1 MSDLI
6 TRLILNTQQF
16 DQNIGK
22 SSKQIQGF
30 QQKIQGFSSSA
41 ISAFT
46 KFAGGIGIAYGA
58 TELLQKGLN
67 SNATLQDKYNSL
79 MQAGS
84 TVTDQ
89 FFTAIYSGD
98 WTVFNDGIEKAI
110 KNAKE
115 YADTYR
121 NVQRM
126 LETTGIKYEQT
137 DARKTQLEAIIED
150 DTKPLV
156 ERKKAQQEL
165 DRILLMGVADIREA
179 SQITEKEL
187 NKMFADLIGEAKY
200 ITTEN
205 AQKLILDIRNKY
217 SGLSKELEAYR
228 EIKDTKNQVM
238 NPNVFKYTGEEW
250 YKKNQEA
257 TNKYYKEYTTEERAY
272 YDELL
277 RLTDAM
283 NDETFKSFQDLFDRM
298 NDLND
303 KAGTWE
309 KDRAGARD
317 EIAGI
322 KTTASKKEII
332 PEGSLAE
339 LDKKLA
345 EWRKKFNE
353 ATTLEARLAA
363 DKMVK
368 EISQQKAHLNVEVK
382 YGEASDLK
390 ELVNKQKIPVLS
402 VKGKNVK
409 EDIKSGALD
418 IKPIDNSIIESNY
431 SYADS
436 LNAIGSIMGSVT
448 NLTNEGAAAWISWGA
463 NILTAIAAAI
473 PAIATLTVTKKAEAT
488 ANSEAAVTGAM
499 SSVASIP
506 FVGWIMALA
515 AGASVIAAMASI
527 PKFAGGGIFS
537 GNSFI
542 GDNMIARV
550 NSGEMILNNRQ
561 QKNLFNLLDGKGGAS
576 SLNGGTVEFKLK
588 GKELVGVLNAQASK
602 TNKYK

>member
-1 MSDLI
+1 MADLI
-6 TRLILNTQQF
+6 TRLLLNTQQF
-16 DQNIGK
+16 DNNLGK
-22 SSKQIQGF
+22 STKQIQGF
-30 QQKIQGFSSSA
+30 QQKIQGFSSGA
-41 ISAFT
+41 VSAFT
-46 KFAGGIGIAYGA
+46 KFAGVLGVAYGA

-126 LETTGIKYEQT
+126 LETTSIKFEQT

-150 DTKPLV
+150 DTKPLE

-179 SQITEKEL
+179 SQITEREL
-187 NKMFADLIGEAKY
+187 NNMLADLIGEAQY

-217 SGLSKELEAYR
+217 SGLRKELDAYR
-228 EIKDTKNQVM
+228 EVRDTKNQVM
-238 NPNVFKYTGEEW
+238 NPNAFKYSGDEW
-250 YKKNQEA
+250 YKINQDA
-257 TNKYYKEYTTEERAY
+257 TKKYYQEYTKDQRAY

-277 RLTDAM
+277 RLADRM
-283 NDETFKSFQDLFDRM
+283 NDETFSSFQGLFDKL

-332 PEGSLAE
+332 PAGSIME
-339 LDKKLA
+339 MQKKIADL
-345 EWRKKFNE
+345 RKKYEN
-353 ATTLEARLAA
+353 AA
-363 DKMVK
+363 DEGTRVGFMKAIKEAETELKMMQLRAAGTSLLPTG
-368 EISQQKAHLNVEVK
+368 EI
-382 YGEASDLK
+382 
-390 ELVNKQKIPVLS
+390 NKPVGRNIADD
-402 VKGKNVK
+402 V
-409 EDIKSGALD
+409 KSGYIN
-418 IKPIDNSIIESNY
+418 IKPISTDSIQANY
-431 SYADS
+431 DYADS
-436 LNAIGSIMGSVT
+436 LGAIASIMGSVT
-448 NLTNEGAAAWISWGA
+448 NMTNEGAAGWLAYGA
-463 NILTAIAAAI
+463 NILSSISAAI
-473 PAIATLTVTKKAEAT
+473 PMITSLTTALTAKA
-488 ANSEAAVTGAM
+488 AAVP
-499 SSVASIP
+499 V
-506 FVGWIMALA
+506 VGWINAVA
-515 AGASVIAAMASI
+515 AITAIMSAMAAV
-527 PKFAGGGIFS
+527 PKFADGGIIG

-561 QKNLFNLLDGKGGAS
+561 QRNLFNLLDGKGGTSVNA
-576 SLNGGTVEFKLK
+576 GGEVKLRIE
-588 GKELVGVLNAQASK
+588 GRDLVGVINSQTSK
-602 TNKYK
+602 TSKYK

>member
-1 MSDLI
+1 MADLI
-6 TRLILNTQQF
+6 TRLLLNTQQF
-16 DQNIGK
+16 DNNLGK
-22 SSKQIQGF
+22 STKQIQGF
-30 QQKIQGFSSSA
+30 QQKIQGFSSGA
-41 ISAFT
+41 VSAFT
-46 KFAGGIGIAYGA
+46 KFAGVLGVAYGA

-89 FFTAIYSGD
+89 VFTAIYSGD

-126 LETTGIKYEQT
+126 LETTSIKFEQT

-150 DTKPLV
+150 DTKPLE

-179 SQITEKEL
+179 SQITEREL
-187 NKMFADLIGEAKY
+187 NNMLADLIGEAQY

-217 SGLSKELEAYR
+217 SELRKELDAYR
-228 EIKDTKNQVM
+228 EIRDTKNQVL
-238 NPNVFKYTGEEW
+238 NPNAFKYSGDEW
-250 YKKNQEA
+250 YKINQDA
-257 TNKYYKEYTTEERAY
+257 TKKYYQEYTKDQRAY

-277 RLTDAM
+277 RLADRM
-283 NDETFKSFQDLFDRM
+283 NDETFSSFQGLFDKL

-332 PEGSLAE
+332 PAGSIME
-339 LDKKLA
+339 MQKKIADL
-345 EWRKKFNE
+345 RKKYEN
-353 ATTLEARLAA
+353 AA
-363 DKMVK
+363 DEGTRVGFMKAIKEAETELKMMQLRAAGTSLLPTG
-368 EISQQKAHLNVEVK
+368 EI
-382 YGEASDLK
+382 
-390 ELVNKQKIPVLS
+390 NKPVGRNIADD
-402 VKGKNVK
+402 V
-409 EDIKSGALD
+409 KSGYIN
-418 IKPIDNSIIESNY
+418 IKPISTDSIQANY
-431 SYADS
+431 DYADS
-436 LNAIGSIMGSVT
+436 LGAIASIMGSVT
-448 NLTNEGAAAWISWGA
+448 NMTNEGAAGWLAYGA
-463 NILTAIAAAI
+463 NILSSISAAI
-473 PAIATLTVTKKAEAT
+473 PMITSLTTALTAKAAAEA
-488 ANSEAAVTGAM
+488 AGSAAAVP
-499 SSVASIP
+499 V
-506 FVGWIMALA
+506 VGWINAVA
-515 AGASVIAAMASI
+515 AITAIMSAMAAV
-527 PKFAGGGIFS
+527 PKFADGGIIG

-561 QKNLFNLLDGKGGAS
+561 QRNLFNLLDGKGGTSVNA
-576 SLNGGTVEFKLK
+576 GGEVKLRIE
-588 GKELVGVLNAQASK
+588 GRDLVGVINSQTSK
-602 TNKYK
+602 TSKYK

>member
-1 MSDLI
+1 MADLI
-6 TRLILNTQQF
+6 TRLLLNTQQF
-16 DQNIGK
+16 DNNLGK
-22 SSKQIQGF
+22 STKQIQGF
-30 QQKIQGFSSSA
+30 QQKIQGFSSGA
-41 ISAFT
+41 VSAFT
-46 KFAGGIGIAYGA
+46 KFAGVLGVAYGA

-126 LETTGIKYEQT
+126 LETTSIKFEQT

-150 DTKPLV
+150 DTKPLE

-179 SQITEKEL
+179 SQITEREL
-187 NKMFADLIGEAKY
+187 NNMLADLIGEAQY

-217 SGLSKELEAYR
+217 SGLRKELDAYR
-228 EIKDTKNQVM
+228 EVRDTKNQVM
-238 NPNVFKYTGEEW
+238 NPNAFKYSGDEW
-250 YKKNQEA
+250 YKINQDA
-257 TNKYYKEYTTEERAY
+257 TKKYYQEYTKDQRAY

-277 RLTDAM
+277 RLADRM
-283 NDETFKSFQDLFDRM
+283 NDETFSSFQGLFDKL

-332 PEGSLAE
+332 PAGSIME
-339 LDKKLA
+339 MQKKIADL
-345 EWRKKFNE
+345 RKKYEN
-353 ATTLEARLAA
+353 AA
-363 DKMVK
+363 DEGTRVGFMKAIKEAETELKMMQLRAAGTSLLPTG
-368 EISQQKAHLNVEVK
+368 EI
-382 YGEASDLK
+382 
-390 ELVNKQKIPVLS
+390 NKPVGRNIADD
-402 VKGKNVK
+402 V
-409 EDIKSGALD
+409 KSGYIN
-418 IKPIDNSIIESNY
+418 IKPISTDSIQANY
-431 SYADS
+431 DYADS
-436 LNAIGSIMGSVT
+436 LGAIASIMGSVT
-448 NLTNEGAAAWISWGA
+448 NMTNEGAAGWLAYGA
-463 NILTAIAAAI
+463 NILSSISAAI
-473 PAIATLTVTKKAEAT
+473 PMITSLTTALTAKAAAEA
-488 ANSEAAVTGAM
+488 AGSAAAVP
-499 SSVASIP
+499 V
-506 FVGWIMALA
+506 VGWINAVA
-515 AGASVIAAMASI
+515 AITAIMSAMAAV
-527 PKFAGGGIFS
+527 PKFADGGIIG

-561 QKNLFNLLDGKGGAS
+561 QRNLFNLLDGKGGTSVNA
-576 SLNGGTVEFKLK
+576 GGEVKLRIE
-588 GKELVGVLNAQASK
+588 GRDLVGVINSQTSK
-602 TNKYK
+602 TSKYK

>member
-1 MSDLI
+1 MADLI
-6 TRLILNTQQF
+6 TRLLLNTQQF
-16 DQNIGK
+16 DNNLGK
-22 SSKQIQGF
+22 STKQIQGF
-30 QQKIQGFSSSA
+30 QQKIQGFSSGA
-41 ISAFT
+41 VSAFT
-46 KFAGGIGIAYGA
+46 KFAGVLGVAYGA

-126 LETTGIKYEQT
+126 LETTSIKFEQT

-150 DTKPLV
+150 DTKPLE

-179 SQITEKEL
+179 SQITEREL
-187 NKMFADLIGEAKY
+187 NNMLADLIGEAQY

-217 SGLSKELEAYR
+217 SGLRKELDAYR
-228 EIKDTKNQVM
+228 EVRDTKNQVM
-238 NPNVFKYTGEEW
+238 NPNAFKYSGDEW
-250 YKKNQEA
+250 YKINQDA
-257 TNKYYKEYTTEERAY
+257 TKKYYQEYTKDQRAY

-277 RLTDAM
+277 RLADRM
-283 NDETFKSFQDLFDRM
+283 NDETFSSFQGLFDKL

-332 PEGSLAE
+332 PAGSIME
-339 LDKKLA
+339 MQKKIADL
-345 EWRKKFNE
+345 RKKYEN
-353 ATTLEARLAA
+353 AA
-363 DKMVK
+363 DEGTRVGFMKAIKEAETELKMMQLRAAGTSLLPTG
-368 EISQQKAHLNVEVK
+368 EI
-382 YGEASDLK
+382 
-390 ELVNKQKIPVLS
+390 NKPVGRNIADD
-402 VKGKNVK
+402 V
-409 EDIKSGALD
+409 KSGYIN
-418 IKPIDNSIIESNY
+418 IKPISTDSIQANY
-431 SYADS
+431 DYADS
-436 LNAIGSIMGSVT
+436 LGAIASIMGSVT
-448 NLTNEGAAAWISWGA
+448 NMTNEGAAGWLAYGA
-463 NILTAIAAAI
+463 NILSSISAAI
-473 PAIATLTVTKKAEAT
+473 PMITSLTTALTAKAAAEA
-488 ANSEAAVTGAM
+488 AGSAAAVP
-499 SSVASIP
+499 V
-506 FVGWIMALA
+506 VGWINAVA
-515 AGASVIAAMASI
+515 AITAIMSAMAAV
-527 PKFAGGGIFS
+527 PKFADGGIIG

-561 QKNLFNLLDGKGGAS
+561 QRNLFNLLDGKGGTSVNA
-576 SLNGGTVEFKLK
+576 GGKVKLRIE
-588 GKELVGVLNAQASK
+588 GRDLVGVINSQTSK
-602 TNKYK
+602 TSKYK

>member
-1 MSDLI
+1 MADLI
-6 TRLILNTQQF
+6 TRLLLNTQQF
-16 DQNIGK
+16 DNNLGK
-22 SSKQIQGF
+22 STKQIQGF
-30 QQKIQGFSSSA
+30 QQKIQGFSSGA
-41 ISAFT
+41 VSAFT
-46 KFAGGIGIAYGA
+46 KFAGVLGVAYGA

-126 LETTGIKYEQT
+126 LETTSIKFEQT
-137 DARKTQLEAIIED
+137 DTRKTQLEAIIED
-150 DTKPLV
+150 DTKPLE

-179 SQITEKEL
+179 SQITEREL
-187 NKMFADLIGEAKY
+187 NNMLADLIGEAQY

-217 SGLSKELEAYR
+217 SELRKELDAYR
-228 EIKDTKNQVM
+228 EIRDTKNQVL
-238 NPNVFKYTGEEW
+238 NPNAFKYSGDEW
-250 YKKNQEA
+250 YKINQDA
-257 TNKYYKEYTTEERAY
+257 TKKYYQEYTKDQRAY

-277 RLTDAM
+277 RLADRM
-283 NDETFKSFQDLFDRM
+283 NDETFSSFQGLFDKL

-332 PEGSLAE
+332 PAGSIME
-339 LDKKLA
+339 MQKKIADL
-345 EWRKKFNE
+345 RKKYEN
-353 ATTLEARLAA
+353 AA
-363 DKMVK
+363 DEGTRVGFMKAIKEAETELKMMQLRAAGTSLLPTG
-368 EISQQKAHLNVEVK
+368 EI
-382 YGEASDLK
+382 
-390 ELVNKQKIPVLS
+390 NKPVGRNIADD
-402 VKGKNVK
+402 V
-409 EDIKSGALD
+409 KSGYIN
-418 IKPIDNSIIESNY
+418 IKPISTDSIQANY
-431 SYADS
+431 DYADS
-436 LNAIGSIMGSVT
+436 LGAIASIMGSVT
-448 NLTNEGAAAWISWGA
+448 NMTNEGAAGWLAYGA
-463 NILTAIAAAI
+463 NILSSISAAI
-473 PAIATLTVTKKAEAT
+473 PMITSLTTALTAKAAAEA
-488 ANSEAAVTGAM
+488 AGSAAAVP
-499 SSVASIP
+499 V
-506 FVGWIMALA
+506 VGWINAVA
-515 AGASVIAAMASI
+515 AITAIMSAMAAV
-527 PKFAGGGIFS
+527 PKFADGGIIG

-561 QKNLFNLLDGKGGAS
+561 QRNLFNLLDGKGGTSVNA
-576 SLNGGTVEFKLK
+576 GGEVKLRIE
-588 GKELVGVLNAQASK
+588 GRDLVGVINSQTSK
-602 TNKYK
+602 TSKYK

>member
-1 MSDLI
+1 MADLI
-6 TRLILNTQQF
+6 TRLLLNTQQF
-16 DQNIGK
+16 DNNLGK
-22 SSKQIQGF
+22 STKQIQGF
-30 QQKIQGFSSSA
+30 QQKIQGFSSGA
-41 ISAFT
+41 VSAFT
-46 KFAGGIGIAYGA
+46 KFAGVLGVAYGA

-126 LETTGIKYEQT
+126 LETTSIKFEQT

-150 DTKPLV
+150 DTKPLE

-179 SQITEKEL
+179 SQITEREL
-187 NKMFADLIGEAKY
+187 NNMLADLIGEAQY

-217 SGLSKELEAYR
+217 SELRKELDAYR
-228 EIKDTKNQVM
+228 EIRDTKNQVL
-238 NPNVFKYTGEEW
+238 NPNAFKYSGDEW
-250 YKKNQEA
+250 YKINQDA
-257 TNKYYKEYTTEERAY
+257 TKKYYQEYTKDQRAY

-277 RLTDAM
+277 MLADRM
-283 NDETFKSFQDLFDRM
+283 NDETFSSFQGLFDKL

-332 PEGSLAE
+332 PAGSIME
-339 LDKKLA
+339 MQKKIADL
-345 EWRKKFNE
+345 RKKYEN
-353 ATTLEARLAA
+353 AA
-363 DKMVK
+363 DEGTRVGFMKAIKEAETELKMMQLRAAGTSLLPTG
-368 EISQQKAHLNVEVK
+368 EI
-382 YGEASDLK
+382 
-390 ELVNKQKIPVLS
+390 NKPVGRNIADD
-402 VKGKNVK
+402 V
-409 EDIKSGALD
+409 KSGYIN
-418 IKPIDNSIIESNY
+418 IKPISTDSIQANY
-431 SYADS
+431 DYADS
-436 LNAIGSIMGSVT
+436 LGAIASIMGSVT
-448 NLTNEGAAAWISWGA
+448 NMTNEGAAGWLAYGA
-463 NILTAIAAAI
+463 NILSSISAAI
-473 PAIATLTVTKKAEAT
+473 PMITSLTTALTAKAAAEA
-488 ANSEAAVTGAM
+488 AGSAAAVP
-499 SSVASIP
+499 V
-506 FVGWIMALA
+506 VGWINAVA
-515 AGASVIAAMASI
+515 AITAIMSAMAAV
-527 PKFAGGGIFS
+527 PKFADGGIIG

-561 QKNLFNLLDGKGGAS
+561 QRNLFNLLDGKGGTSVNA
-576 SLNGGTVEFKLK
+576 GGEVKLRIE
-588 GKELVGVLNAQASK
+588 GRDLVGVINSQTSK
-602 TNKYK
+602 TSKYK

>member
-1 MSDLI
+1 MADLI
-6 TRLILNTQQF
+6 TRLLLNTQQF
-16 DQNIGK
+16 DNNLGK
-22 SSKQIQGF
+22 STKQIQGF
-30 QQKIQGFSSSA
+30 QQKIQGFSSGA
-41 ISAFT
+41 VSAFT
-46 KFAGGIGIAYGA
+46 KFAGVLGVAYGA

-126 LETTGIKYEQT
+126 LETTSIKFEQT

-150 DTKPLV
+150 DTKPLE

-179 SQITEKEL
+179 SQITEREL
-187 NKMFADLIGEAKY
+187 NNMLADLIGEAQY

-217 SGLSKELEAYR
+217 SELRKELDAYR
-228 EIKDTKNQVM
+228 EIRDTKNQVL
-238 NPNVFKYTGEEW
+238 NPNAFKYSGDEW
-250 YKKNQEA
+250 YKINQDA
-257 TNKYYKEYTTEERAY
+257 TKKYCQEYTKDQRAY

-277 RLTDAM
+277 RLADRM
-283 NDETFKSFQDLFDRM
+283 NDETFSSFQGLFDKL

-332 PEGSLAE
+332 PAGSIME
-339 LDKKLA
+339 MQKKIADL
-345 EWRKKFNE
+345 RKKYEN
-353 ATTLEARLAA
+353 AA
-363 DKMVK
+363 DEGTRVGFMKAIKEAETELKMMQLRAAGTSLLPTG
-368 EISQQKAHLNVEVK
+368 EI
-382 YGEASDLK
+382 
-390 ELVNKQKIPVLS
+390 NKPVGRNIADD
-402 VKGKNVK
+402 V
-409 EDIKSGALD
+409 KSGYIN
-418 IKPIDNSIIESNY
+418 IKPISTDSIQANY
-431 SYADS
+431 DYADS
-436 LNAIGSIMGSVT
+436 LGAIASIMGSVT
-448 NLTNEGAAAWISWGA
+448 NMTNEGAAGWLAYGA
-463 NILTAIAAAI
+463 NILSSISAAI
-473 PAIATLTVTKKAEAT
+473 PMITSLTTALTAKAAAEA
-488 ANSEAAVTGAM
+488 AGSAAAVP
-499 SSVASIP
+499 V
-506 FVGWIMALA
+506 VGWINAVA
-515 AGASVIAAMASI
+515 AITAIMSAMAAV
-527 PKFAGGGIFS
+527 PKFADGGIIG

-561 QKNLFNLLDGKGGAS
+561 QRNLFNLLDGKGGTSVNA
-576 SLNGGTVEFKLK
+576 GGEVKLRIE
-588 GKELVGVLNAQASK
+588 GRDLVGVINSQTSK
-602 TNKYK
+602 TSKYK

>member
-1 MSDLI
+1 MADLI
-6 TRLILNTQQF
+6 TRLLLNTQQF
-16 DQNIGK
+16 DNNLGK
-22 SSKQIQGF
+22 STKQIQGF
-30 QQKIQGFSSSA
+30 QQKIQGFSSGA
-41 ISAFT
+41 VSAFT
-46 KFAGGIGIAYGA
+46 KFAGVLGVAYGA

-126 LETTGIKYEQT
+126 LETTSIKFEQT

-150 DTKPLV
+150 DTKPLE

-179 SQITEKEL
+179 SQITEREL
-187 NKMFADLIGEAKY
+187 NNMLADLIGEAQY

-217 SGLSKELEAYR
+217 SGLRKELDAYR
-228 EIKDTKNQVM
+228 EVRDTKNQVM
-238 NPNVFKYTGEEW
+238 NPNAFKYSGDKW
-250 YKKNQEA
+250 YKINQDA
-257 TNKYYKEYTTEERAY
+257 TKKYYQEYTKDQRAY

-277 RLTDAM
+277 RLADRM
-283 NDETFKSFQDLFDRM
+283 NDETFSSFQGLFDKL

-332 PEGSLAE
+332 PAGSIME
-339 LDKKLA
+339 MQKKIADL
-345 EWRKKFNE
+345 RKKYEN
-353 ATTLEARLAA
+353 AA
-363 DKMVK
+363 DEGTRVGFMKAIKEAETELKMMQLRAAGTSLLPTG
-368 EISQQKAHLNVEVK
+368 EI
-382 YGEASDLK
+382 
-390 ELVNKQKIPVLS
+390 NKPVGRNIADD
-402 VKGKNVK
+402 V
-409 EDIKSGALD
+409 KSGYIN
-418 IKPIDNSIIESNY
+418 IKPISTDSIQANY
-431 SYADS
+431 DYADS
-436 LNAIGSIMGSVT
+436 LGAIASIMGSVT
-448 NLTNEGAAAWISWGA
+448 NMTNEGAAGWLAYGA
-463 NILTAIAAAI
+463 NILSSISAAI
-473 PAIATLTVTKKAEAT
+473 PMITSLTTALTAKAAAEA
-488 ANSEAAVTGAM
+488 AGSAAAVP
-499 SSVASIP
+499 V
-506 FVGWIMALA
+506 VGWINAVA
-515 AGASVIAAMASI
+515 AITAIMSAMAAV
-527 PKFAGGGIFS
+527 PKFADGGIIG

-561 QKNLFNLLDGKGGAS
+561 QRNLFNLLDGKGGTSVNA
-576 SLNGGTVEFKLK
+576 GGEVKLRIE
-588 GKELVGVLNAQASK
+588 GRDLVGVINSQTSK
-602 TNKYK
+602 TSKYK

>member
-1 MSDLI
+1 MADLI
-6 TRLILNTQQF
+6 TRLLLNTQQF
-16 DQNIGK
+16 DNNLGK
-22 SSKQIQGF
+22 STKQIQGF
-30 QQKIQGFSSSA
+30 QQKIQGFSSGA
-41 ISAFT
+41 VSAFT
-46 KFAGGIGIAYGA
+46 KFAGVLGVAYGA

-126 LETTGIKYEQT
+126 LETTSIKFEQT

-150 DTKPLV
+150 DTKPLE

-179 SQITEKEL
+179 SQITEREL
-187 NKMFADLIGEAKY
+187 NNMLADLIGEAQY

-217 SGLSKELEAYR
+217 SGLRKELDAYR
-228 EIKDTKNQVM
+228 EVRDTKNQVM
-238 NPNVFKYTGEEW
+238 NPNAFKYSGDEW
-250 YKKNQEA
+250 YKINQDA
-257 TNKYYKEYTTEERAY
+257 TKKYYQEYTKDQRAY

-277 RLTDAM
+277 RLADRM
-283 NDETFKSFQDLFDRM
+283 NDETFSSFQGLFDKL

-332 PEGSLAE
+332 PAGSIME
-339 LDKKLA
+339 MQKKIADL
-345 EWRKKFNE
+345 KKKYEN
-353 ATTLEARLAA
+353 AA
-363 DKMVK
+363 DEGTRVGFMKAIKEAETELKMMQLRAAGTSLLPTG
-368 EISQQKAHLNVEVK
+368 EI
-382 YGEASDLK
+382 
-390 ELVNKQKIPVLS
+390 NKPVGRNIADD
-402 VKGKNVK
+402 V
-409 EDIKSGALD
+409 KSGYIN
-418 IKPIDNSIIESNY
+418 IKPISTDSIQANY
-431 SYADS
+431 DYADS
-436 LNAIGSIMGSVT
+436 LGAIASIMGSVT
-448 NLTNEGAAAWISWGA
+448 NMTNEGAAGWLAYGA
-463 NILTAIAAAI
+463 NILSSISAAI
-473 PAIATLTVTKKAEAT
+473 PMITSLTTALTAKAAAEA
-488 ANSEAAVTGAM
+488 AGSAAAVP
-499 SSVASIP
+499 V
-506 FVGWIMALA
+506 VGWINAVA
-515 AGASVIAAMASI
+515 AITAIMSAMAAV
-527 PKFAGGGIFS
+527 PKFADGGIIG

-561 QKNLFNLLDGKGGAS
+561 QRNLFNLLDGKGGTSVNA
-576 SLNGGTVEFKLK
+576 GGEVKLRIE
-588 GKELVGVLNAQASK
+588 GRDLVGVINSQTSK
-602 TNKYK
+602 TSKYK

>member
-1 MSDLI
+1 MADLI
-6 TRLILNTQQF
+6 TRLLLNTQQF
-16 DQNIGK
+16 DNNLGK
-22 SSKQIQGF
+22 STKQIQGF
-30 QQKIQGFSSSA
+30 QQKIQGFSSGA
-41 ISAFT
+41 VSAFT
-46 KFAGGIGIAYGA
+46 KFAGVLGVAYGA

-126 LETTGIKYEQT
+126 LETTSIKFEQT

-150 DTKPLV
+150 DTKPLE

-179 SQITEKEL
+179 SQITEREL
-187 NKMFADLIGEAKY
+187 NNMLADLIGEAQY

-217 SGLSKELEAYR
+217 SELRKELDAYR
-228 EIKDTKNQVM
+228 EIRDTKNQVL
-238 NPNVFKYTGEEW
+238 NPNAFKYSGDEW
-250 YKKNQEA
+250 YKINQDA
-257 TNKYYKEYTTEERAY
+257 TKKYYQEYTKDQRAY

-277 RLTDAM
+277 RLADRM
-283 NDETFKSFQDLFDRM
+283 NDETFSSFQGLFDKL

-332 PEGSLAE
+332 PAGSIME
-339 LDKKLA
+339 MQKKIADL
-345 EWRKKFNE
+345 RKKYEN
-353 ATTLEARLAA
+353 AA
-363 DKMVK
+363 DEGTRVGFMKAIKEAETELKMMQLRAAGTSLLPTG
-368 EISQQKAHLNVEVK
+368 EI
-382 YGEASDLK
+382 
-390 ELVNKQKIPVLS
+390 NKPVGRNIADD
-402 VKGKNVK
+402 V
-409 EDIKSGALD
+409 KSGYIN
-418 IKPIDNSIIESNY
+418 IKPISTDSIQANY
-431 SYADS
+431 DYADS
-436 LNAIGSIMGSVT
+436 LGAIASIMGSVT
-448 NLTNEGAAAWISWGA
+448 NMTNEGAAGWLAYGA
-463 NILTAIAAAI
+463 NILSSISAAI
-473 PAIATLTVTKKAEAT
+473 PMITSLTTALTAKAAAEA
-488 ANSEAAVTGAM
+488 AGSAAAVP
-499 SSVASIP
+499 V
-506 FVGWIMALA
+506 VGWINAVA
-515 AGASVIAAMASI
+515 AITAIMSAMAAV
-527 PKFAGGGIFS
+527 PKFADGGIIG

-561 QKNLFNLLDGKGGAS
+561 QRNLFNLLDGKGGTSVNA
-576 SLNGGTVEFKLK
+576 GGEVKL
-588 GKELVGVLNAQASK
+588 GIEGRDLVGVINSQTSK
-602 TNKYK
+602 TSKYK

>member
-1 MSDLI
+1 MADLI
-6 TRLILNTQQF
+6 TRLLLNTQQF
-16 DQNIGK
+16 DNNLGK
-22 SSKQIQGF
+22 STKQIQGF
-30 QQKIQGFSSSA
+30 QQKIQGFSSGA
-41 ISAFT
+41 VSAFT
-46 KFAGGIGIAYGA
+46 KFAGVLGVAYGA

-126 LETTGIKYEQT
+126 LETTGIKFEQT

-150 DTKPLV
+150 DTRPLE

-179 SQITEKEL
+179 SQITEREL
-187 NKMFADLIGEAKY
+187 NNMLADLIGEAQY

-217 SGLSKELEAYR
+217 SGLRKELDAYR
-228 EIKDTKNQVM
+228 EVRDTKNQVM
-238 NPNVFKYTGEEW
+238 NPNAFKYSGDEW
-250 YKKNQEA
+250 YKINQEA
-257 TNKYYKEYTTEERAY
+257 TKKYYQEYTKDQRAY

-277 RLTDAM
+277 RLADRM
-283 NDETFKSFQDLFDRM
+283 NDETFSSFQGLFDKL

-332 PEGSLAE
+332 PAGSIME
-339 LDKKLA
+339 MQKKIADL
-345 EWRKKFNE
+345 RKKYEN
-353 ATTLEARLAA
+353 AA
-363 DKMVK
+363 DEGTRVGFMKAIKEAETELKMMQLRAAGTSLLPAGK
-368 EISQQKAHLNVEVK
+368 LNV
-382 YGEASDLK
+382 ST
-390 ELVNKQKIPVLS
+390 
-402 VKGKNVK
+402 GKSIAN
-409 EDIKSGALD
+409 DIH
-418 IKPIDNSIIESNY
+418 IEPISTDSIQANY
-431 SYADS
+431 DYADS
-436 LNAIGSIMGSVT
+436 LGAIASVMSSVT
-448 NLTNEGAAAWISWGA
+448 NITNEGAAGWLAYGA
-463 NILTAIAAAI
+463 NIFSSISAAI
-473 PAIATLTVTKKAEAT
+473 PMITSLTTALTAKAAAEA
-488 ANSEAAVTGAM
+488 AGSAAAVPVVGWVNAVAAITAIMSAM
-499 SSVASIP
+499 SA
-506 FVGWIMALA
+506 
-515 AGASVIAAMASI
+515 I
-527 PKFAGGGIFS
+527 PKFADGGIIG

-561 QKNLFNLLDGKGGAS
+561 QKNLFNLLDGRTSVNAGS
-576 SLNGGTVEFKLK
+576 EVKLRIE
-588 GKELVGVLNAQASK
+588 GRDLVGVLNSQ
-602 TNKYK
+602 TNRTSKYK

>member
-1 MSDLI
+1 MADLI
-6 TRLILNTQQF
+6 TRLLLNTQQF
-16 DQNIGK
+16 DNNLGK
-22 SSKQIQGF
+22 STKQIQGF
-30 QQKIQGFSSSA
+30 QQKIQGFSSGA
-41 ISAFT
+41 VSAFT
-46 KFAGGIGIAYGA
+46 KFAGVLGVAYGA

-126 LETTGIKYEQT
+126 LKTTSIKFEQT

-150 DTKPLV
+150 DTKPLE

-179 SQITEKEL
+179 SQITEREL
-187 NKMFADLIGEAKY
+187 NNMLADLIGEAQY

-217 SGLSKELEAYR
+217 SELRKELDAYR
-228 EIKDTKNQVM
+228 EIRDTKNQVL
-238 NPNVFKYTGEEW
+238 NPNAFKYSGDEW
-250 YKKNQEA
+250 YKINQDA
-257 TNKYYKEYTTEERAY
+257 TKKYYQEYTKDQRAY

-277 RLTDAM
+277 RLADRM
-283 NDETFKSFQDLFDRM
+283 NDETFSSFQGLFDKL

-332 PEGSLAE
+332 PAGSIME
-339 LDKKLA
+339 MQKKIADL
-345 EWRKKFNE
+345 RKKYEN
-353 ATTLEARLAA
+353 AA
-363 DKMVK
+363 DEGTRVGFMKAIKEAETELKMMQLRAAGTSLLPTG
-368 EISQQKAHLNVEVK
+368 EI
-382 YGEASDLK
+382 
-390 ELVNKQKIPVLS
+390 NKPVGRNIADD
-402 VKGKNVK
+402 V
-409 EDIKSGALD
+409 KSGYIN
-418 IKPIDNSIIESNY
+418 IKPISTDSIQANY
-431 SYADS
+431 DYADS
-436 LNAIGSIMGSVT
+436 LGAIASIMGSVT
-448 NLTNEGAAAWISWGA
+448 NMTNEGAAGWLAYGA
-463 NILTAIAAAI
+463 NILSSISAAI
-473 PAIATLTVTKKAEAT
+473 PMITSLTTALTAKAAAEA
-488 ANSEAAVTGAM
+488 AGSAAAVP
-499 SSVASIP
+499 V
-506 FVGWIMALA
+506 VGWINAVA
-515 AGASVIAAMASI
+515 AITAIMSAMAAV
-527 PKFAGGGIFS
+527 PKFADGGIIG

-561 QKNLFNLLDGKGGAS
+561 QRNLFNLLDGKGGTSVNA
-576 SLNGGTVEFKLK
+576 GGEVKLRIE
-588 GKELVGVLNAQASK
+588 GRDLVGVINSQTSK
-602 TNKYK
+602 TSKYK

>member
-1 MSDLI
+1 MADLI
-6 TRLILNTQQF
+6 TRLLLNTQQF
-16 DQNIGK
+16 DNNLGK
-22 SSKQIQGF
+22 STKQIQGF
-30 QQKIQGFSSSA
+30 QQKIQGFSSGA
-41 ISAFT
+41 VSAFT
-46 KFAGGIGIAYGA
+46 KFAGVLGVAYGA

-126 LETTGIKYEQT
+126 LETTSIKFEQT

-150 DTKPLV
+150 DTKPLE

-179 SQITEKEL
+179 SQITEREL
-187 NKMFADLIGEAKY
+187 NNMLADLIGEAQY

-217 SGLSKELEAYR
+217 SELRKELDAYR
-228 EIKDTKNQVM
+228 EIRDTKNQVL
-238 NPNVFKYTGEEW
+238 NPNAFKYSGDEW
-250 YKKNQEA
+250 YKINQDA
-257 TNKYYKEYTTEERAY
+257 TKKYYQEYTKDQRAY

-277 RLTDAM
+277 RLADRM
-283 NDETFKSFQDLFDRM
+283 NDETFSSFQGLFDKL

-332 PEGSLAE
+332 PAGSIME
-339 LDKKLA
+339 MQKKIADL
-345 EWRKKFNE
+345 RKKYENAAVEGTRVGFMKAIKE
-353 ATTLEARLAA
+353 AETELKMMQLRAA
-363 DKMVK
+363 GTSLLPTG
-368 EISQQKAHLNVEVK
+368 EI
-382 YGEASDLK
+382 
-390 ELVNKQKIPVLS
+390 NKPVGRNIADD
-402 VKGKNVK
+402 V
-409 EDIKSGALD
+409 KSGYIN
-418 IKPIDNSIIESNY
+418 IKPISTDSIQANY
-431 SYADS
+431 DYADS
-436 LNAIGSIMGSVT
+436 LGAIASIMGSVT
-448 NLTNEGAAAWISWGA
+448 NMTNEGAAGWLAYGA
-463 NILTAIAAAI
+463 NILSSISAAI
-473 PAIATLTVTKKAEAT
+473 PMITSLTTALTAKAAAEA
-488 ANSEAAVTGAM
+488 AGSAAAVP
-499 SSVASIP
+499 V
-506 FVGWIMALA
+506 VGWINAVA
-515 AGASVIAAMASI
+515 AITAIMSAMAAV
-527 PKFAGGGIFS
+527 PKFADGGIIG

-561 QKNLFNLLDGKGGAS
+561 QRNLFNLLDGKGGTSVNA
-576 SLNGGTVEFKLK
+576 GGEVKLRIE
-588 GKELVGVLNAQASK
+588 GRDLVGVINSQTSK
-602 TNKYK
+602 TSKYK

>member
-1 MSDLI
+1 MADLI
-6 TRLILNTQQF
+6 TRLLLNTQQF
-16 DQNIGK
+16 DNNLGK
-22 SSKQIQGF
+22 STKQIQGF
-30 QQKIQGFSSSA
+30 QQKIQGFSSGA
-41 ISAFT
+41 VSAFT
-46 KFAGGIGIAYGA
+46 KFAGVLGVAYGA

-126 LETTGIKYEQT
+126 LETTSIKFEQT

-150 DTKPLV
+150 DTKPLE

-165 DRILLMGVADIREA
+165 GRILLMGVADIREA
-179 SQITEKEL
+179 SQITEREL
-187 NKMFADLIGEAKY
+187 NNMLADLIGEAQY

-217 SGLSKELEAYR
+217 SELRKELDAYR
-228 EIKDTKNQVM
+228 EIRDTKNQVL
-238 NPNVFKYTGEEW
+238 NPNAFKYSGDEW
-250 YKKNQEA
+250 YKINQDA
-257 TNKYYKEYTTEERAY
+257 TKKYYQEYTKDQRAY

-277 RLTDAM
+277 RLADRM
-283 NDETFKSFQDLFDRM
+283 NDETFSSFQGLFDKL

-332 PEGSLAE
+332 PAGSIME
-339 LDKKLA
+339 MQKKIADL
-345 EWRKKFNE
+345 RKKYEN
-353 ATTLEARLAA
+353 AA
-363 DKMVK
+363 DEGTRVGFMKAIKEAETELKMMQLRAAGTSLLPTG
-368 EISQQKAHLNVEVK
+368 EI
-382 YGEASDLK
+382 
-390 ELVNKQKIPVLS
+390 NKPVGRNIADD
-402 VKGKNVK
+402 V
-409 EDIKSGALD
+409 KSGYIN
-418 IKPIDNSIIESNY
+418 IKPISTDSIQANY
-431 SYADS
+431 DYADS
-436 LNAIGSIMGSVT
+436 LGAIASIMGSVT
-448 NLTNEGAAAWISWGA
+448 NMTNEGAAGWLAYGA
-463 NILTAIAAAI
+463 NILSSISAAI
-473 PAIATLTVTKKAEAT
+473 PMITSLTTALTAKAAAEA
-488 ANSEAAVTGAM
+488 AGSAAAVP
-499 SSVASIP
+499 V
-506 FVGWIMALA
+506 VGWINAVA
-515 AGASVIAAMASI
+515 AITAIMSAMAAV
-527 PKFAGGGIFS
+527 PKFADGGIIG

-561 QKNLFNLLDGKGGAS
+561 QRNLFNLLDGKGGTSVNA
-576 SLNGGTVEFKLK
+576 GGEVKLRIE
-588 GKELVGVLNAQASK
+588 GRDLVGVINSQTSK
-602 TNKYK
+602 TSKYK

>member
-1 MSDLI
+1 MADLI
-6 TRLILNTQQF
+6 TRLLLNTQQF
-16 DQNIGK
+16 DNNLGK
-22 SSKQIQGF
+22 STKQIQGF
-30 QQKIQGFSSSA
+30 QQKIQGFSSGA
-41 ISAFT
+41 VSAFT
-46 KFAGGIGIAYGA
+46 KFAGVLGVAYGA

-126 LETTGIKYEQT
+126 LETTSIKFEQT

-150 DTKPLV
+150 DTKPLE

-179 SQITEKEL
+179 SQITEREL
-187 NKMFADLIGEAKY
+187 NNMLADLIGEAQY

-217 SGLSKELEAYR
+217 SGFRKELDAYR
-228 EIKDTKNQVM
+228 EVRDTKNQVL
-238 NPNVFKYTGEEW
+238 NPNAFKYSGDEW
-250 YKKNQEA
+250 YKINQDA
-257 TNKYYKEYTTEERAY
+257 TKKYYQEYTKDQRAY

-277 RLTDAM
+277 RLADRM
-283 NDETFKSFQDLFDRM
+283 NDETFSSFQGLFDKL

-332 PEGSLAE
+332 PAGSIME
-339 LDKKLA
+339 MQKKIADL
-345 EWRKKFNE
+345 RKKYEN
-353 ATTLEARLAA
+353 AA
-363 DKMVK
+363 DEGTRVGFMKAIKEAETELKMMQLRAAGTSLLPTG
-368 EISQQKAHLNVEVK
+368 EI
-382 YGEASDLK
+382 
-390 ELVNKQKIPVLS
+390 NKPVGRNIADD
-402 VKGKNVK
+402 V
-409 EDIKSGALD
+409 KSGYIN
-418 IKPIDNSIIESNY
+418 IKPISTDSIQANY
-431 SYADS
+431 DYADS
-436 LNAIGSIMGSVT
+436 LGAIASIMGSVT
-448 NLTNEGAAAWISWGA
+448 NMTNEGAAGWLAYGA
-463 NILTAIAAAI
+463 NILSSISAAI
-473 PAIATLTVTKKAEAT
+473 PMITSLTTALTAKAAAEA
-488 ANSEAAVTGAM
+488 AGSAAAVP
-499 SSVASIP
+499 V
-506 FVGWIMALA
+506 VGWINAVA
-515 AGASVIAAMASI
+515 AITAIMSAMAAV
-527 PKFAGGGIFS
+527 PKFADGGIIG

-561 QKNLFNLLDGKGGAS
+561 QRNLFNLLDGKGGTSVNA
-576 SLNGGTVEFKLK
+576 GGEVKLRIE
-588 GKELVGVLNAQASK
+588 GRDLVGVINSQTSK
-602 TNKYK
+602 TSKYK

>member
-1 MSDLI
+1 MADLI
-6 TRLILNTQQF
+6 TRLLLNTQQF
-16 DQNIGK
+16 DNNLGK
-22 SSKQIQGF
+22 STKQIQGF
-30 QQKIQGFSSSA
+30 QQKIQGFSSGA
-41 ISAFT
+41 VSAFT
-46 KFAGGIGIAYGA
+46 KFAGVLGVAYGA

-126 LETTGIKYEQT
+126 LETTSIKFEQT

-150 DTKPLV
+150 DTKPLE

-179 SQITEKEL
+179 SQITEREL
-187 NKMFADLIGEAKY
+187 NNMLADLIGEAQY

-217 SGLSKELEAYR
+217 SGLRKELDAYR
-228 EIKDTKNQVM
+228 EVRDTKNQVL
-238 NPNVFKYTGEEW
+238 NPNAFKYSGDEW
-250 YKKNQEA
+250 YKINQDA
-257 TNKYYKEYTTEERAY
+257 TKKYYQEYTKDQRAY

-277 RLTDAM
+277 RLADRM
-283 NDETFKSFQDLFDRM
+283 NDETFSSFQGLFDKL

-332 PEGSLAE
+332 PA
-339 LDKKLA
+339 
-345 EWRKKFNE
+345 
-353 ATTLEARLAA
+353 
-363 DKMVK
+363 
-368 EISQQKAHLNVEVK
+368 
-382 YGEASDLK
+382 
-390 ELVNKQKIPVLS
+390 
-402 VKGKNVK
+402 
-409 EDIKSGALD
+409 
-418 IKPIDNSIIESNY
+418 
-431 SYADS
+431 
-436 LNAIGSIMGSVT
+436 GSIMEMQKKIADLRKKYENAADEGTRVGFMKAIKEGKKV
-448 NLTNEGAAAWISWGA
+448 LFEGAQATMLDLDHGTYPFVTSSHPIAGGA
-463 NILTAIAAAI
+463 STGAGIGPNYLKNIFGVVKAY
-473 PAIATLTVTKKAEAT
+473 ATRVGAGPFPTELFDETGAKIRDLGHEYG
-488 ANSEAAVTGAM
+488 AVTGRERRCGWCDLVQLKY
-499 SSVASIP
+499 SVM
-506 FVGWIMALA
+506 VNGVTELIMMK
-515 AGASVIAAMASI
+515 SDV
-527 PKFAGGGIFS
+527 
-537 GNSFI
+537 
-542 GDNMIARV
+542 
-550 NSGEMILNNRQ
+550 
-561 QKNLFNLLDGKGGAS
+561 LDGFDTIKIGRAS
-576 SLNGGTVEFKLK
+576 CRERV
-588 GKELVGVLNAQASK
+588 
-602 TNKYK
+602 

>member
-1 MSDLI
+1 MADLI
-6 TRLILNTQQF
+6 TRLLLNTQQF
-16 DQNIGK
+16 DNNLGK
-22 SSKQIQGF
+22 STKQIQGF
-30 QQKIQGFSSSA
+30 QQKIQGFSSGA
-41 ISAFT
+41 VSAFT
-46 KFAGGIGIAYGA
+46 KFAGVLGVAYGA

-126 LETTGIKYEQT
+126 LETTSIKFEQT

-150 DTKPLV
+150 DTKPLE

-179 SQITEKEL
+179 SQITEREL
-187 NKMFADLIGEAKY
+187 NNMLADLIGEAQY

-217 SGLSKELEAYR
+217 SGLRKELDAYR
-228 EIKDTKNQVM
+228 EVRDTKNQVM
-238 NPNVFKYTGEEW
+238 NPNAFKYSGDEW
-250 YKKNQEA
+250 YKINQDA
-257 TNKYYKEYTTEERAY
+257 TKKYYQEYTKAQRAY

-277 RLTDAM
+277 RLADRM
-283 NDETFKSFQDLFDRM
+283 NDETFSSFQGLFDKL

-332 PEGSLAE
+332 PAGSIME
-339 LDKKLA
+339 MQKKIADL
-345 EWRKKFNE
+345 RKKYEN
-353 ATTLEARLAA
+353 AA
-363 DKMVK
+363 DEGTRVGFMKAIKEAETELKMMQLRAAGTSLLPTG
-368 EISQQKAHLNVEVK
+368 EI
-382 YGEASDLK
+382 
-390 ELVNKQKIPVLS
+390 NKPVGRNIADD
-402 VKGKNVK
+402 V
-409 EDIKSGALD
+409 KSGYIN
-418 IKPIDNSIIESNY
+418 IKPISTDSIQANY
-431 SYADS
+431 DYADS
-436 LNAIGSIMGSVT
+436 LGAIASIMGSVT
-448 NLTNEGAAAWISWGA
+448 NMTNEGAAGWLAYGA
-463 NILTAIAAAI
+463 NILSSISAAI
-473 PAIATLTVTKKAEAT
+473 PMITSLTTALTAKAAAEA
-488 ANSEAAVTGAM
+488 AGSAAAVP
-499 SSVASIP
+499 V
-506 FVGWIMALA
+506 VGWINAVA
-515 AGASVIAAMASI
+515 AITAIMSAMAAV
-527 PKFAGGGIFS
+527 PKFADGGIIG

-561 QKNLFNLLDGKGGAS
+561 QRNLFNLLDGKGGTSVNA
-576 SLNGGTVEFKLK
+576 GGEVKLRIE
-588 GKELVGVLNAQASK
+588 GRDLVGVINSQTSK
-602 TNKYK
+602 TSKYK

>member
-1 MSDLI
+1 MADLI
-6 TRLILNTQQF
+6 TRLLLNTQQF
-16 DQNIGK
+16 DNNLGK
-22 SSKQIQGF
+22 STKQIQGF
-30 QQKIQGFSSSA
+30 QQKIQGFSSGA
-41 ISAFT
+41 VSAFT
-46 KFAGGIGIAYGA
+46 KFAGVLGVAYGA

-126 LETTGIKYEQT
+126 LETTSIKFEQT

-150 DTKPLV
+150 DTKPLE

-179 SQITEKEL
+179 SQITEREL
-187 NKMFADLIGEAKY
+187 NNMLADLIGEAQY

-217 SGLSKELEAYR
+217 SELRKELDAYR
-228 EIKDTKNQVM
+228 EVRDTKNQVL
-238 NPNVFKYTGEEW
+238 NPNAFKYSGDEW
-250 YKKNQEA
+250 YKVNQDA
-257 TNKYYKEYTTEERAY
+257 TKKYYQEYTKDQRAY

-277 RLTDAM
+277 RLADRM
-283 NDETFKSFQDLFDRM
+283 NDETFSSFQGLFDKL

-332 PEGSLAE
+332 PAGSIME
-339 LDKKLA
+339 MQKKIADL
-345 EWRKKFNE
+345 RKKYEN
-353 ATTLEARLAA
+353 AA
-363 DKMVK
+363 DEGTRVGFMKAIKEAETELKMMQLRAAGTSLLPTG
-368 EISQQKAHLNVEVK
+368 EI
-382 YGEASDLK
+382 
-390 ELVNKQKIPVLS
+390 NKS
-402 VKGKNVK
+402 VGRNIADDV
-409 EDIKSGALD
+409 KSGYIN
-418 IKPIDNSIIESNY
+418 IKPISTDSIQANY
-431 SYADS
+431 DYADS
-436 LNAIGSIMGSVT
+436 LGAIASIMGSVT
-448 NLTNEGAAAWISWGA
+448 NMTNEGAAGWLAYGA
-463 NILTAIAAAI
+463 NILSSISAAI
-473 PAIATLTVTKKAEAT
+473 PMITSLTTALTAKAAAEA
-488 ANSEAAVTGAM
+488 AGSAAAVP
-499 SSVASIP
+499 V
-506 FVGWIMALA
+506 VGWINAVA
-515 AGASVIAAMASI
+515 AITAIMSAMAAV
-527 PKFAGGGIFS
+527 PKFADGGIIG

-561 QKNLFNLLDGKGGAS
+561 QRNLFNLLDGKGGTSVNA
-576 SLNGGTVEFKLK
+576 GGEVKLRIE
-588 GKELVGVLNAQASK
+588 GRDLVGVINSQTSK
-602 TNKYK
+602 TSKYK

>member
-1 MSDLI
+1 MADLI
-6 TRLILNTQQF
+6 TRLLLNTQQF
-16 DQNIGK
+16 DKNLGK

-30 QQKIQGFSSSA
+30 QQKIQGFSSGA
-41 ISAFT
+41 VSAFT
-46 KFAGGIGIAYGA
+46 KFSGAIGIAYGA

-79 MQAGS
+79 IQAGS

-121 NVQRM
+121 SVQRM
-126 LETTGIKYEQT
+126 LETTSIKFEQT

-150 DTKPLV
+150 DTRPYE

-187 NKMFADLIGEAKY
+187 NNMFADLIGESQY

-217 SGLSKELEAYR
+217 SELSKELEAYR
-228 EIKDTKNQVM
+228 KVRDTKNQVM
-238 NPNVFKYTGEEW
+238 NPNAFKYSGDEW
-250 YKKNQEA
+250 YKINQEA
-257 TNKYYKEYTTEERAY
+257 TKKYYQEYTKDQRAY

-277 RLTDAM
+277 RLTDRM
-283 NDETFKSFQDLFDRM
+283 NDETFSSFQGLFDKL

-322 KTTASKKEII
+322 KTTTSKKEII
-332 PEGSLAE
+332 PADSIVEMQ
-339 LDKKLA
+339 KKIADL
-345 EWRKKFNE
+345 RKKYENAANDGTRTGLLKAIKE
-353 ATTLEARLAA
+353 AETELKMIGLRAA
-363 DKMVK
+363 GT
-368 EISQQKAHLNVEVK
+368 SLLPTGGFSNVTGKSV
-382 YGEASDLK
+382 SDDLK
-390 ELVNKQKIPVLS
+390 
-402 VKGKNVK
+402 
-409 EDIKSGALD
+409 SGSIN
-418 IKPIDNSIIESNY
+418 IKPISTDTIQANY
-431 SYADS
+431 DYADS
-436 LNAIGSIMGSVT
+436 LGAIASIMGSVT
-448 NLTNEGAAAWISWGA
+448 NITNEGAAGWLAYGA
-463 NILTAIAAAI
+463 NILSSVSAAI
-473 PAIATLTVTKKAEAT
+473 PMITSLTTALTAKAAAEA
-488 ANSEAAVTGAM
+488 AGSAAAVP
-499 SSVASIP
+499 V
-506 FVGWIMALA
+506 VGWINAVA
-515 AGASVIAAMASI
+515 AITAIMSAMAAV
-527 PKFAGGGIFS
+527 PKFADGGIVG

-561 QKNLFNLLDGKGGAS
+561 QKNLFNLLDGKGGTSVNA
-576 SLNGGTVEFKLK
+576 GGEVKLRIE
-588 GKELVGVLNAQASK
+588 GRDLVGVLKSQISK
-602 TNKYK
+602 TSKYK

>member
-1 MSDLI
+1 MADLI
-6 TRLILNTQQF
+6 TRLLLNTQQF
-16 DQNIGK
+16 DNNLGK
-22 SSKQIQGF
+22 STKQIQGF
-30 QQKIQGFSSSA
+30 QQKIQGFSSGA
-41 ISAFT
+41 VSAFT
-46 KFAGGIGIAYGA
+46 KFAGVLGVAYGA

-126 LETTGIKYEQT
+126 LETTSIKFEQT

-150 DTKPLV
+150 DTKPLE

-179 SQITEKEL
+179 SQITEREL
-187 NKMFADLIGEAKY
+187 NNMLADLIGEAQY

-217 SGLSKELEAYR
+217 SELRKELDAYR
-228 EIKDTKNQVM
+228 EIRDTKNQVL
-238 NPNVFKYTGEEW
+238 NPNAFKYSGDEW
-250 YKKNQEA
+250 YKINQDA
-257 TNKYYKEYTTEERAY
+257 TKKYYQEYTKDQRAY

-277 RLTDAM
+277 RLADRM
-283 NDETFKSFQDLFDRM
+283 NDETFSSFQGLFDKL

-332 PEGSLAE
+332 PAGSIME
-339 LDKKLA
+339 MQKKIADL
-345 EWRKKFNE
+345 RKKYEN
-353 ATTLEARLAA
+353 AA
-363 DKMVK
+363 DEGTRVGFMKAIKEAETELKMMQLRAAGTSLLPTG
-368 EISQQKAHLNVEVK
+368 EI
-382 YGEASDLK
+382 
-390 ELVNKQKIPVLS
+390 NKPVGRNIADD
-402 VKGKNVK
+402 V
-409 EDIKSGALD
+409 KSGYIN
-418 IKPIDNSIIESNY
+418 IKPISTDSIQANY
-431 SYADS
+431 DYADS
-436 LNAIGSIMGSVT
+436 LGAIASIMGSVT
-448 NLTNEGAAAWISWGA
+448 NMTNEGAAGWLAYGA
-463 NILTAIAAAI
+463 NILSSISAAI
-473 PAIATLTVTKKAEAT
+473 PRITSLTTALTAKAAAEA
-488 ANSEAAVTGAM
+488 AGSAAAVP
-499 SSVASIP
+499 V
-506 FVGWIMALA
+506 VGWINAVA
-515 AGASVIAAMASI
+515 AITAIMSAMAAV
-527 PKFAGGGIFS
+527 PKFADGGIIG

-561 QKNLFNLLDGKGGAS
+561 QRNLFNLLDGKGGTSVNA
-576 SLNGGTVEFKLK
+576 GGEVKLRIE
-588 GKELVGVLNAQASK
+588 GRDLVGVINSQTSK
-602 TNKYK
+602 TSKYK

>member
-1 MSDLI
+1 MADLI
-6 TRLILNTQQF
+6 TRLLLNTQQF
-16 DQNIGK
+16 DNNLGK
-22 SSKQIQGF
+22 STKQIQGF
-30 QQKIQGFSSSA
+30 QQKIQGFSSGA
-41 ISAFT
+41 VSAFT
-46 KFAGGIGIAYGA
+46 KFAGVLGVAYGA

-126 LETTGIKYEQT
+126 LETTSIKFEQT

-150 DTKPLV
+150 DTKPLE

-179 SQITEKEL
+179 SQITEREL
-187 NKMFADLIGEAKY
+187 NNMLADLIGEAQY

-217 SGLSKELEAYR
+217 SELRKELDAYR
-228 EIKDTKNQVM
+228 EIRDTKNQVL
-238 NPNVFKYTGEEW
+238 NPNAFKYSGDEW
-250 YKKNQEA
+250 YKINQDA
-257 TNKYYKEYTTEERAY
+257 TKKYYQEYTKDQRAY

-277 RLTDAM
+277 RLADRM
-283 NDETFKSFQDLFDRM
+283 NDETFSSFQGLFDKL

-332 PEGSLAE
+332 PAGSIME
-339 LDKKLA
+339 MQKKIADL
-345 EWRKKFNE
+345 RKKYEN
-353 ATTLEARLAA
+353 AA
-363 DKMVK
+363 DEGTRVGFMKAIKEAETELKMMQLRAAGTSLLPTG
-368 EISQQKAHLNVEVK
+368 EI
-382 YGEASDLK
+382 
-390 ELVNKQKIPVLS
+390 NKPVGRNIADD
-402 VKGKNVK
+402 V
-409 EDIKSGALD
+409 KSGYIN
-418 IKPIDNSIIESNY
+418 IKPISTDSIQANY
-431 SYADS
+431 DYADS
-436 LNAIGSIMGSVT
+436 LGAIASIMGSVT
-448 NLTNEGAAAWISWGA
+448 NMTNEGAAGWLAYGA
-463 NILTAIAAAI
+463 NILSSISAAI
-473 PAIATLTVTKKAEAT
+473 PMITSLTTALTAKAAAEA
-488 ANSEAAVTGAM
+488 AGSAAAVP
-499 SSVASIP
+499 V
-506 FVGWIMALA
+506 VGWINAVA
-515 AGASVIAAMASI
+515 AITAIMSAMAAV
-527 PKFAGGGIFS
+527 PKFADGGING

-561 QKNLFNLLDGKGGAS
+561 QRNLFNLLDGKGGTSVNA
-576 SLNGGTVEFKLK
+576 GGEVKLRIE
-588 GKELVGVLNAQASK
+588 GRDLVGVINSQTSK
-602 TNKYK
+602 TSKYK

>member
-1 MSDLI
+1 MADLI
-6 TRLILNTQQF
+6 TRLLLNTQQF
-16 DQNIGK
+16 DNNLGK
-22 SSKQIQGF
+22 STKQIQGF
-30 QQKIQGFSSSA
+30 QQKIQGFSSGA
-41 ISAFT
+41 VSAFT
-46 KFAGGIGIAYGA
+46 KFAGVLGVAYGA

-126 LETTGIKYEQT
+126 LETTSIKFEQT

-150 DTKPLV
+150 DTKPLE

-179 SQITEKEL
+179 SQITEREL
-187 NKMFADLIGEAKY
+187 NNMLADLIGEAQY

-217 SGLSKELEAYR
+217 SGLRKELDAYR
-228 EIKDTKNQVM
+228 EVRDTKNQVL
-238 NPNVFKYTGEEW
+238 NPNAFKYSGDEW
-250 YKKNQEA
+250 YKINQDA
-257 TNKYYKEYTTEERAY
+257 TKKYYQEYTKDQRAY

-277 RLTDAM
+277 RLADRM
-283 NDETFKSFQDLFDRM
+283 NDETFSSFQGLFDKL

-332 PEGSLAE
+332 PAGSIME
-339 LDKKLA
+339 MQKKIADL
-345 EWRKKFNE
+345 RKKYEN
-353 ATTLEARLAA
+353 AA
-363 DKMVK
+363 DEGTRVGFMKAIKEAETELKMMQLRAAGTSLLPTG
-368 EISQQKAHLNVEVK
+368 EI
-382 YGEASDLK
+382 
-390 ELVNKQKIPVLS
+390 NKPVGRNIADD
-402 VKGKNVK
+402 V
-409 EDIKSGALD
+409 KSGYIN
-418 IKPIDNSIIESNY
+418 IKPISTDSIQANY
-431 SYADS
+431 DYADS
-436 LNAIGSIMGSVT
+436 LGAIASIMGSVT
-448 NLTNEGAAAWISWGA
+448 NMTNEGAAGWLAYGA
-463 NILTAIAAAI
+463 NILSSISAAI
-473 PAIATLTVTKKAEAT
+473 PMITSLTTALTAKAAAEA
-488 ANSEAAVTGAM
+488 AGSAAAVP
-499 SSVASIP
+499 V
-506 FVGWIMALA
+506 VGWINAVA
-515 AGASVIAAMASI
+515 AITAIMSAMAAV
-527 PKFAGGGIFS
+527 PKFADGGIIG

-550 NSGEMILNNRQ
+550 NSGETILNNRQ
-561 QKNLFNLLDGKGGAS
+561 QRNLFNLLDGKGGTSVNA
-576 SLNGGTVEFKLK
+576 GGEVKLRIE
-588 GKELVGVLNAQASK
+588 GRDLVGVINSQTSK
-602 TNKYK
+602 TSKYK

>member
-1 MSDLI
+1 MADLI
-6 TRLILNTQQF
+6 TRLLLNTQQF
-16 DQNIGK
+16 DNNLGK
-22 SSKQIQGF
+22 STKQIQGF
-30 QQKIQGFSSSA
+30 QQKIQGFSSGA
-41 ISAFT
+41 VSAFT
-46 KFAGGIGIAYGA
+46 KFAGVLGVAYGA

-126 LETTGIKYEQT
+126 LETTSIKFEQT

-150 DTKPLV
+150 DTKPLE

-179 SQITEKEL
+179 SQITEREL
-187 NKMFADLIGEAKY
+187 NNMLADLIGEAQY

-217 SGLSKELEAYR
+217 SGLRKELDAYR
-228 EIKDTKNQVM
+228 EVRDTKNQVL
-238 NPNVFKYTGEEW
+238 NPNAFKYSGDEW
-250 YKKNQEA
+250 YKINQDA
-257 TNKYYKEYTTEERAY
+257 TKKYYQEYTKDQRAY

-277 RLTDAM
+277 RLADRM
-283 NDETFKSFQDLFDRM
+283 NDETFSSFQGLFDKL

-332 PEGSLAE
+332 PAGSIME
-339 LDKKLA
+339 MQKKIADL
-345 EWRKKFNE
+345 RKKYEN
-353 ATTLEARLAA
+353 AA
-363 DKMVK
+363 DEGTRVGFMKAIKEAETELKMMQLRAAGTSLLPTG
-368 EISQQKAHLNVEVK
+368 EI
-382 YGEASDLK
+382 
-390 ELVNKQKIPVLS
+390 NKPVGRNIADD
-402 VKGKNVK
+402 V
-409 EDIKSGALD
+409 KSGYIN
-418 IKPIDNSIIESNY
+418 IKPISTDSIQANY
-431 SYADS
+431 DYADS
-436 LNAIGSIMGSVT
+436 LGAIASIMGSVT
-448 NLTNEGAAAWISWGA
+448 NMTNEGAAGWLAYGA
-463 NILTAIAAAI
+463 NILSSISAAI
-473 PAIATLTVTKKAEAT
+473 PMITSLTTALTAKAAAEA
-488 ANSEAAVTGAM
+488 AGSAAAVP
-499 SSVASIP
+499 V
-506 FVGWIMALA
+506 VGWINAVA
-515 AGASVIAAMASI
+515 AITAIMSAMAAV
-527 PKFAGGGIFS
+527 PKFADGGIIG

-542 GDNMIARV
+542 GDNIIARV

-561 QKNLFNLLDGKGGAS
+561 QRNLFNLLDGKGGTSVNA
-576 SLNGGTVEFKLK
+576 GGEVKLRIE
-588 GKELVGVLNAQASK
+588 GRDLVGVINSQTSK
-602 TNKYK
+602 TSKYK

>member
-1 MSDLI
+1 MADLI
-6 TRLILNTQQF
+6 TRLLLNTQQF
-16 DQNIGK
+16 DNNLGK
-22 SSKQIQGF
+22 STKQIQGF
-30 QQKIQGFSSSA
+30 QQKIQGFSSGA
-41 ISAFT
+41 VSAFT
-46 KFAGGIGIAYGA
+46 KFAGVLGVAYGA

-126 LETTGIKYEQT
+126 LETTSIKFEQT

-150 DTKPLV
+150 DTKPLE

-179 SQITEKEL
+179 SQITEREL
-187 NKMFADLIGEAKY
+187 NNMLADLIGEAQY

-217 SGLSKELEAYR
+217 SELRKELDAYR
-228 EIKDTKNQVM
+228 EIRDTKNQVL
-238 NPNVFKYTGEEW
+238 NPNAFKYSGDEW
-250 YKKNQEA
+250 YKINQDA
-257 TNKYYKEYTTEERAY
+257 TKKYYQEYTKDQRAY

-277 RLTDAM
+277 RLADRM
-283 NDETFKSFQDLFDRM
+283 NDETFSSFQGLFDKL

-332 PEGSLAE
+332 PAGSIME
-339 LDKKLA
+339 MQKKIADL
-345 EWRKKFNE
+345 RKKYEN
-353 ATTLEARLAA
+353 AA
-363 DKMVK
+363 DEGTRVGFMKAIKEAETELKMMQLRAAGTSLLPTG
-368 EISQQKAHLNVEVK
+368 EI
-382 YGEASDLK
+382 
-390 ELVNKQKIPVLS
+390 NKPVGRNIADD
-402 VKGKNVK
+402 V
-409 EDIKSGALD
+409 KSGYIN
-418 IKPIDNSIIESNY
+418 IKPISTDSIKANY
-431 SYADS
+431 DYADS
-436 LNAIGSIMGSVT
+436 LGAIASIMGSVT
-448 NLTNEGAAAWISWGA
+448 NMTNEGAAGWLAYGA
-463 NILTAIAAAI
+463 NILSSISAAI
-473 PAIATLTVTKKAEAT
+473 PMITSLTTALTAKAAAEA
-488 ANSEAAVTGAM
+488 AGSAAAVP
-499 SSVASIP
+499 V
-506 FVGWIMALA
+506 VGWINAVA
-515 AGASVIAAMASI
+515 AITAIMSAMAAV
-527 PKFAGGGIFS
+527 PKFADGGIIG

-561 QKNLFNLLDGKGGAS
+561 QRNLFNLLDGKGGTSVNA
-576 SLNGGTVEFKLK
+576 GGEVKLRIE
-588 GKELVGVLNAQASK
+588 GRDLVGVINSQTSK
-602 TNKYK
+602 TSKYK

>member
-1 MSDLI
+1 MADLI
-6 TRLILNTQQF
+6 TRLLLNTQQF
-16 DQNIGK
+16 DNNLGK
-22 SSKQIQGF
+22 STKQIQGF
-30 QQKIQGFSSSA
+30 QQKIQGFSSGA
-41 ISAFT
+41 VSAFT
-46 KFAGGIGIAYGA
+46 KFAGVLGVAYGA

-126 LETTGIKYEQT
+126 LETTSIKFEQT

-150 DTKPLV
+150 DTKPLE

-179 SQITEKEL
+179 SQITEREL
-187 NKMFADLIGEAKY
+187 NNMLADLIGEAQY

-217 SGLSKELEAYR
+217 SELRKELDAYS
-228 EIKDTKNQVM
+228 EIRDTKNQVL
-238 NPNVFKYTGEEW
+238 NPNAFKYSGDEW
-250 YKKNQEA
+250 YKINQDA
-257 TNKYYKEYTTEERAY
+257 TKKYYQEYTKDQRAY

-277 RLTDAM
+277 RLADRM
-283 NDETFKSFQDLFDRM
+283 NDETFSSFQGLFDKL

-332 PEGSLAE
+332 PAGSIME
-339 LDKKLA
+339 MQKKIADL
-345 EWRKKFNE
+345 RKKYEN
-353 ATTLEARLAA
+353 AA
-363 DKMVK
+363 DEGTRVGFMKAIKEAETELKMMQLRAAGTSLLPTG
-368 EISQQKAHLNVEVK
+368 EI
-382 YGEASDLK
+382 
-390 ELVNKQKIPVLS
+390 NKPVGRNIADD
-402 VKGKNVK
+402 V
-409 EDIKSGALD
+409 KSGYIN
-418 IKPIDNSIIESNY
+418 IKPISTDSIQANY
-431 SYADS
+431 DYADS
-436 LNAIGSIMGSVT
+436 LGAIASIMGSVT
-448 NLTNEGAAAWISWGA
+448 NMTNEGAAGWLAYGA
-463 NILTAIAAAI
+463 NILSSISAAI
-473 PAIATLTVTKKAEAT
+473 PMITSLTTALTAKAAAEA
-488 ANSEAAVTGAM
+488 AGSAAAVP
-499 SSVASIP
+499 V
-506 FVGWIMALA
+506 VGWINAVA
-515 AGASVIAAMASI
+515 AITAIMSAMAAV
-527 PKFAGGGIFS
+527 PKFADGGIIG

-561 QKNLFNLLDGKGGAS
+561 QRNLFNLLDGKGGTSVNA
-576 SLNGGTVEFKLK
+576 GGEVKLRIE
-588 GKELVGVLNAQASK
+588 GRDLVGVINSQTSK
-602 TNKYK
+602 TSKYK

>member
-1 MSDLI
+1 MADLI
-6 TRLILNTQQF
+6 TRLLLNTQQF
-16 DQNIGK
+16 DNNLGK
-22 SSKQIQGF
+22 STKQIQGF
-30 QQKIQGFSSSA
+30 QQKIQGFSSGA
-41 ISAFT
+41 VSAFT
-46 KFAGGIGIAYGA
+46 KFAGVLGVAYGA

-126 LETTGIKYEQT
+126 LETTSIKFEQT

-150 DTKPLV
+150 DTKPLE

-179 SQITEKEL
+179 Q
-187 NKMFADLIGEAKY
+187 Y

-217 SGLSKELEAYR
+217 SELRKELDAYR
-228 EIKDTKNQVM
+228 EIRDTKNQVL
-238 NPNVFKYTGEEW
+238 NPNAFKYSGDEW
-250 YKKNQEA
+250 YKINQDA
-257 TNKYYKEYTTEERAY
+257 TKKYYQEYTKDQRAY

-277 RLTDAM
+277 RLADRM
-283 NDETFKSFQDLFDRM
+283 NDETFSSFQGLFDKL

-332 PEGSLAE
+332 PAGSIME
-339 LDKKLA
+339 MQKKIADL
-345 EWRKKFNE
+345 RKKYEN
-353 ATTLEARLAA
+353 AA
-363 DKMVK
+363 DEGTRVGFMKAIKEAETELKMMQLRAAGTSLLPTG
-368 EISQQKAHLNVEVK
+368 EI
-382 YGEASDLK
+382 
-390 ELVNKQKIPVLS
+390 NKPVGRNIADD
-402 VKGKNVK
+402 V
-409 EDIKSGALD
+409 KSGYIN
-418 IKPIDNSIIESNY
+418 IKPISTDSIQANY
-431 SYADS
+431 DYADS
-436 LNAIGSIMGSVT
+436 LGAIASIMGSVT
-448 NLTNEGAAAWISWGA
+448 NMTNEGAAGWLAYGA
-463 NILTAIAAAI
+463 NILSSISAAI
-473 PAIATLTVTKKAEAT
+473 PMITSLTTALTAKAAAEA
-488 ANSEAAVTGAM
+488 AGSAAAVP
-499 SSVASIP
+499 V
-506 FVGWIMALA
+506 VGWINAVA
-515 AGASVIAAMASI
+515 AITAIMSAMAAV
-527 PKFAGGGIFS
+527 PKFADGGIIG

-561 QKNLFNLLDGKGGAS
+561 QRNLFNLLDGKGGTSVNA
-576 SLNGGTVEFKLK
+576 GGEVKLRIE
-588 GKELVGVLNAQASK
+588 GRDLVGVINSQTSK
-602 TNKYK
+602 TSKYK

>member
-1 MSDLI
+1 MADLI
-6 TRLILNTQQF
+6 TRLLLNTQQF
-16 DQNIGK
+16 DNNLGK
-22 SSKQIQGF
+22 STKQIQGF
-30 QQKIQGFSSSA
+30 QQKIQGFSSGA
-41 ISAFT
+41 VSAFT
-46 KFAGGIGIAYGA
+46 KFAGVLGVAYGA

-126 LETTGIKYEQT
+126 LETTSIKFEQT

-150 DTKPLV
+150 DTKPLE

-179 SQITEKEL
+179 SQITEREL
-187 NKMFADLIGEAKY
+187 NNMLADLIGEAQY

-217 SGLSKELEAYR
+217 SELRKELDAYR
-228 EIKDTKNQVM
+228 EIRDTKNQVL
-238 NPNVFKYTGEEW
+238 NPNAFKYSGDEW
-250 YKKNQEA
+250 YKINQDA
-257 TNKYYKEYTTEERAY
+257 TKKYYQEYTKDQRAY

-277 RLTDAM
+277 RLADRM
-283 NDETFKSFQDLFDRM
+283 NDETFSSFQGLFDKL

-332 PEGSLAE
+332 PAGSIME
-339 LDKKLA
+339 MQKKIADL
-345 EWRKKFNE
+345 RKKYEN
-353 ATTLEARLAA
+353 AA
-363 DKMVK
+363 DEGTRVGFMKAIKEAETELKMMQLRAAGTSLLPTG
-368 EISQQKAHLNVEVK
+368 EI
-382 YGEASDLK
+382 
-390 ELVNKQKIPVLS
+390 NKPVGRNIADD
-402 VKGKNVK
+402 V
-409 EDIKSGALD
+409 KSGYIN
-418 IKPIDNSIIESNY
+418 IKPISTDSIQANY
-431 SYADS
+431 DYADS
-436 LNAIGSIMGSVT
+436 LGAIASIMGSVT
-448 NLTNEGAAAWISWGA
+448 NMTNEGAAGWLAYGA
-463 NILTAIAAAI
+463 NILSSISAAIPMITSLTTALTAKAAAEAAGSAAAVPVVGWINAIAAITAI
-473 PAIATLTVTKKAEAT
+473 MSAM
-488 ANSEAAVTGAM
+488 AAV
-499 SSVASIP
+499 
-506 FVGWIMALA
+506 
-515 AGASVIAAMASI
+515 
-527 PKFAGGGIFS
+527 PKFADGGIIG

-561 QKNLFNLLDGKGGAS
+561 QRNLFNLLDGKGGTSVNA
-576 SLNGGTVEFKLK
+576 GGEVKLRIE
-588 GKELVGVLNAQASK
+588 GRDLVGVINSQTSK
-602 TNKYK
+602 TSKYK

>member
-1 MSDLI
+1 MADLI
-6 TRLILNTQQF
+6 TRLLLNTQQF
-16 DQNIGK
+16 DNNLGK
-22 SSKQIQGF
+22 STKQIQGF
-30 QQKIQGFSSSA
+30 QQKIQGFSSGA
-41 ISAFT
+41 VSAFT
-46 KFAGGIGIAYGA
+46 KFAGVLGVAYGA

-126 LETTGIKYEQT
+126 LETTSIKFEQT

-150 DTKPLV
+150 DTKPLE

-179 SQITEKEL
+179 SQITEREL
-187 NKMFADLIGEAKY
+187 NNMLADLIGEAQY

-217 SGLSKELEAYR
+217 SELRKELDAYR
-228 EIKDTKNQVM
+228 EVRDTKNQVL
-238 NPNVFKYTGEEW
+238 NPNAFKYSGDEW
-250 YKKNQEA
+250 YKINQDA
-257 TNKYYKEYTTEERAY
+257 TKKYYQEYTKDQRAY

-277 RLTDAM
+277 RLADRM
-283 NDETFKSFQDLFDRM
+283 NDETFSSFQGLFDKL

-332 PEGSLAE
+332 PAGSIME
-339 LDKKLA
+339 MQKKIADL
-345 EWRKKFNE
+345 KKKYEN
-353 ATTLEARLAA
+353 AA
-363 DKMVK
+363 DEGTRVGFMKAIKEAETELKMMQLRAAGTSLLPTG
-368 EISQQKAHLNVEVK
+368 EI
-382 YGEASDLK
+382 
-390 ELVNKQKIPVLS
+390 NKPVGRNIADD
-402 VKGKNVK
+402 V
-409 EDIKSGALD
+409 KSGYIN
-418 IKPIDNSIIESNY
+418 IKPISTDSIQANY
-431 SYADS
+431 DYADS
-436 LNAIGSIMGSVT
+436 LGAIASIMGSVT
-448 NLTNEGAAAWISWGA
+448 NMTNEGAAGWLAYGA
-463 NILTAIAAAI
+463 NILSSISAAI
-473 PAIATLTVTKKAEAT
+473 PMITSLTTALTAKAAAEA
-488 ANSEAAVTGAM
+488 AGSAAAVP
-499 SSVASIP
+499 V
-506 FVGWIMALA
+506 VGWINAVA
-515 AGASVIAAMASI
+515 AITAIMSAMAAV
-527 PKFAGGGIFS
+527 PKFADGGIIG

-561 QKNLFNLLDGKGGAS
+561 QRNLFNLLDGKGGTSVNA
-576 SLNGGTVEFKLK
+576 GGEVKLRIE
-588 GKELVGVLNAQASK
+588 GRDLVGVINSQTSK
-602 TNKYK
+602 TSKYK

>member
-1 MSDLI
+1 MADLI
-6 TRLILNTQQF
+6 TRLLLNTQQF
-16 DQNIGK
+16 DNNLGK
-22 SSKQIQGF
+22 STKQIQGF
-30 QQKIQGFSSSA
+30 QQKIQGFSSGA
-41 ISAFT
+41 VSAFT
-46 KFAGGIGIAYGA
+46 KFAGVLGVAYGA

-126 LETTGIKYEQT
+126 LETTSIKFEQT

-150 DTKPLV
+150 DTKPLE

-179 SQITEKEL
+179 SQITEREL
-187 NKMFADLIGEAKY
+187 NNMLADLIGEAQY
-200 ITTEN
+200 VTTEN

-217 SGLSKELEAYR
+217 SGLRKELDAYR
-228 EIKDTKNQVM
+228 EVRDTKNQVL
-238 NPNVFKYTGEEW
+238 NPNAFKYSGDEW
-250 YKKNQEA
+250 YKINQDA
-257 TNKYYKEYTTEERAY
+257 TKKYYQEYTKDQRAY

-277 RLTDAM
+277 RLADRM
-283 NDETFKSFQDLFDRM
+283 NDETFSSFQGLFDKL

-332 PEGSLAE
+332 PAGSIME
-339 LDKKLA
+339 MQKKIADL
-345 EWRKKFNE
+345 RKKYEN
-353 ATTLEARLAA
+353 AA
-363 DKMVK
+363 DEGTRVGFMKAIKEAETELKMMQLRAAGTSLLPTG
-368 EISQQKAHLNVEVK
+368 EI
-382 YGEASDLK
+382 
-390 ELVNKQKIPVLS
+390 NKPVGRNIADD
-402 VKGKNVK
+402 V
-409 EDIKSGALD
+409 KSGYIN
-418 IKPIDNSIIESNY
+418 IKPISTDSIQANY
-431 SYADS
+431 DYADS
-436 LNAIGSIMGSVT
+436 LGAIASIMGSVT
-448 NLTNEGAAAWISWGA
+448 NMTNEGAAGWLAYGA
-463 NILTAIAAAI
+463 NILSSISAAI
-473 PAIATLTVTKKAEAT
+473 PMITSLTTALTAKAAAEA
-488 ANSEAAVTGAM
+488 AGSAAAVP
-499 SSVASIP
+499 V
-506 FVGWIMALA
+506 VGWINAVA
-515 AGASVIAAMASI
+515 AITAIMSAMAAV
-527 PKFAGGGIFS
+527 PKFADGGIIG

-561 QKNLFNLLDGKGGAS
+561 QRNLFNLLDGKGGTSVNA
-576 SLNGGTVEFKLK
+576 GGEVKLRIE
-588 GKELVGVLNAQASK
+588 GRDLVGVINSQTSK
-602 TNKYK
+602 TSKYK

>member
-1 MSDLI
+1 MADLI
-6 TRLILNTQQF
+6 TRLLLNTQQF
-16 DQNIGK
+16 DNNLGK
-22 SSKQIQGF
+22 STKQIQGF
-30 QQKIQGFSSSA
+30 QQKIQGFSSGA
-41 ISAFT
+41 VSAFT
-46 KFAGGIGIAYGA
+46 KFAGVLGVAYGA

-126 LETTGIKYEQT
+126 LETTSIKFEQT

-150 DTKPLV
+150 DTKPLE

-179 SQITEKEL
+179 SQITEREL
-187 NKMFADLIGEAKY
+187 NNMLADLIGEAQY

-217 SGLSKELEAYR
+217 SELRKELDAYR
-228 EIKDTKNQVM
+228 EIRDTKNQVL
-238 NPNVFKYTGEEW
+238 NPNAFKYSGDEW
-250 YKKNQEA
+250 YKINQDA
-257 TNKYYKEYTTEERAY
+257 TKKYYQEYTKDQRAY

-277 RLTDAM
+277 RLADRM
-283 NDETFKSFQDLFDRM
+283 NDETFSSFQGLFDKL

-332 PEGSLAE
+332 PAGSIME
-339 LDKKLA
+339 MQKKIADL
-345 EWRKKFNE
+345 RKKYEN
-353 ATTLEARLAA
+353 AA
-363 DKMVK
+363 DEGTRVGFMKAIKEAETEPKMMQLRAAGTSLLPTG
-368 EISQQKAHLNVEVK
+368 EI
-382 YGEASDLK
+382 
-390 ELVNKQKIPVLS
+390 NKPVGRNIADD
-402 VKGKNVK
+402 V
-409 EDIKSGALD
+409 KSGYIN
-418 IKPIDNSIIESNY
+418 IKPISTDSIQANY
-431 SYADS
+431 DYADS
-436 LNAIGSIMGSVT
+436 LGAIASIMGSVT
-448 NLTNEGAAAWISWGA
+448 NMTNEGAAGWLAYGA
-463 NILTAIAAAI
+463 NILSSISAAI
-473 PAIATLTVTKKAEAT
+473 PMITSLTTALTAKAAAEA
-488 ANSEAAVTGAM
+488 AGSAAAVP
-499 SSVASIP
+499 V
-506 FVGWIMALA
+506 VGWINAVA
-515 AGASVIAAMASI
+515 AITAIMSAMAAV
-527 PKFAGGGIFS
+527 PKFADGGIIG

-561 QKNLFNLLDGKGGAS
+561 QRNLFNLLDGKGGTSVNA
-576 SLNGGTVEFKLK
+576 GGEVKLRIE
-588 GKELVGVLNAQASK
+588 GRDLVGVINSQTSK
-602 TNKYK
+602 TSKYK

>member
-1 MSDLI
+1 MADLI
-6 TRLILNTQQF
+6 TRLLLNTQQF
-16 DQNIGK
+16 DNNLGK
-22 SSKQIQGF
+22 STKQIQGF
-30 QQKIQGFSSSA
+30 QQKIQGFSSGA
-41 ISAFT
+41 VSAFT
-46 KFAGGIGIAYGA
+46 KFAGVLGVAYGA

-98 WTVFNDGIEKAI
+98 WTVFNDGIENAI

-126 LETTGIKYEQT
+126 LETTSIKFEQT

-150 DTKPLV
+150 DTKPLE

-179 SQITEKEL
+179 SQITEREL
-187 NKMFADLIGEAKY
+187 NNMLADLIGEAQY

-217 SGLSKELEAYR
+217 SGLRKELDAYR
-228 EIKDTKNQVM
+228 EVRDTKNQVM
-238 NPNVFKYTGEEW
+238 NPNAFKYSGDEW
-250 YKKNQEA
+250 YKINQDA
-257 TNKYYKEYTTEERAY
+257 TKKYYQEYTKDQRAY

-277 RLTDAM
+277 RLADRM
-283 NDETFKSFQDLFDRM
+283 NDETFSSFQGLFDKL

-332 PEGSLAE
+332 PAGSIME
-339 LDKKLA
+339 MQKKIADL
-345 EWRKKFNE
+345 RKKYEN
-353 ATTLEARLAA
+353 AA
-363 DKMVK
+363 DEGTRVGFMKAIKEAETELKMMQLRAAGTSLLPTG
-368 EISQQKAHLNVEVK
+368 EI
-382 YGEASDLK
+382 
-390 ELVNKQKIPVLS
+390 NKPVGRNIADD
-402 VKGKNVK
+402 V
-409 EDIKSGALD
+409 KSGYIN
-418 IKPIDNSIIESNY
+418 IKPISTDSIQANY
-431 SYADS
+431 DYADS
-436 LNAIGSIMGSVT
+436 LGAIASIMGSVT
-448 NLTNEGAAAWISWGA
+448 NMTNEGAAGWLAYGA
-463 NILTAIAAAI
+463 NILSSISAAI
-473 PAIATLTVTKKAEAT
+473 PMITSLTTALTAKAAAEA
-488 ANSEAAVTGAM
+488 AGSAAAVP
-499 SSVASIP
+499 V
-506 FVGWIMALA
+506 VGWINAVA
-515 AGASVIAAMASI
+515 AITAIMSAMAAV
-527 PKFAGGGIFS
+527 PKFADGGIIG

-561 QKNLFNLLDGKGGAS
+561 QRNLFNLLDGKGGTSVNA
-576 SLNGGTVEFKLK
+576 GGEVKLRIE
-588 GKELVGVLNAQASK
+588 GRDLVGVINSQTSK
-602 TNKYK
+602 TSKYK

>member
-1 MSDLI
+1 MADLI
-6 TRLILNTQQF
+6 TRLLLNTQQF
-16 DQNIGK
+16 DNNLGK
-22 SSKQIQGF
+22 STKQIQGF
-30 QQKIQGFSSSA
+30 QQKIQGFSSGA
-41 ISAFT
+41 VSAFT
-46 KFAGGIGIAYGA
+46 KFAGVLGVAYGA

-126 LETTGIKYEQT
+126 LETTSIKFEQT

-150 DTKPLV
+150 DTKPLE

-179 SQITEKEL
+179 SQITEREL
-187 NKMFADLIGEAKY
+187 NNMLADLIGEAQY

-217 SGLSKELEAYR
+217 SELRKELDAYR
-228 EIKDTKNQVM
+228 EVRDQKNQVL
-238 NPNVFKYTGEEW
+238 NPNAFKYSGDEW
-250 YKKNQEA
+250 YKINQDA
-257 TNKYYKEYTTEERAY
+257 TKKYYQEYTKDQRAY

-277 RLTDAM
+277 RLADRM
-283 NDETFKSFQDLFDRM
+283 NDETFSSFQGLFDKL

-332 PEGSLAE
+332 PAGSIME
-339 LDKKLA
+339 MQKKIADL
-345 EWRKKFNE
+345 RKKYEN
-353 ATTLEARLAA
+353 AA
-363 DKMVK
+363 DEGTRVGFMKAIKEAETELKMMQLRAAGTSLLPTG
-368 EISQQKAHLNVEVK
+368 EI
-382 YGEASDLK
+382 
-390 ELVNKQKIPVLS
+390 NKPVGRNIADD
-402 VKGKNVK
+402 V
-409 EDIKSGALD
+409 KSGYIN
-418 IKPIDNSIIESNY
+418 IKPISTDSIQANY
-431 SYADS
+431 DYADS
-436 LNAIGSIMGSVT
+436 LGAIASIMGSVT
-448 NLTNEGAAAWISWGA
+448 NMTNEGAAGWLAYGA
-463 NILTAIAAAI
+463 NILSSISAAI
-473 PAIATLTVTKKAEAT
+473 PMITSLTTALTAKAAAEA
-488 ANSEAAVTGAM
+488 AGSAAAVP
-499 SSVASIP
+499 V
-506 FVGWIMALA
+506 VGWINAVA
-515 AGASVIAAMASI
+515 AITAIMSAMAAV
-527 PKFAGGGIFS
+527 PKFADGGIIG

-561 QKNLFNLLDGKGGAS
+561 QRNLFNLLDGKGGTSVNA
-576 SLNGGTVEFKLK
+576 GGEVKLRIE
-588 GKELVGVLNAQASK
+588 GRDLVGVINSQTSK
-602 TNKYK
+602 TSKYK

>member
-1 MSDLI
+1 MADLI
-6 TRLILNTQQF
+6 TRLLLNTQQF
-16 DQNIGK
+16 DNNLGK
-22 SSKQIQGF
+22 STKQIQGF
-30 QQKIQGFSSSA
+30 QQKIQGFSSGA
-41 ISAFT
+41 VSAFT
-46 KFAGGIGIAYGA
+46 KFAGVLGVAYGA

-126 LETTGIKYEQT
+126 LETTSIKFEQT

-150 DTKPLV
+150 DTKPLE

-179 SQITEKEL
+179 SQITEREL
-187 NKMFADLIGEAKY
+187 NNMLADLIGEAQY

-205 AQKLILDIRNKY
+205 AQKLILDKRNKY
-217 SGLSKELEAYR
+217 SGLRKELDAYR
-228 EIKDTKNQVM
+228 EVRDTKNQVM
-238 NPNVFKYTGEEW
+238 NPNAFKYSGDEW
-250 YKKNQEA
+250 YKINQDA
-257 TNKYYKEYTTEERAY
+257 TKKYYQEYTKDQRAY

-277 RLTDAM
+277 RLADRM
-283 NDETFKSFQDLFDRM
+283 NDETFSSFQGLFDKL

-332 PEGSLAE
+332 PAGSIME
-339 LDKKLA
+339 MQKKIADL
-345 EWRKKFNE
+345 RKKYEN
-353 ATTLEARLAA
+353 AA
-363 DKMVK
+363 DEGTRVGFMKAIKEAETELKMMQLRAAGTSLLPTG
-368 EISQQKAHLNVEVK
+368 EI
-382 YGEASDLK
+382 
-390 ELVNKQKIPVLS
+390 NKPVGRNIADD
-402 VKGKNVK
+402 V
-409 EDIKSGALD
+409 KSGYIN
-418 IKPIDNSIIESNY
+418 IKPISTDSIQANY
-431 SYADS
+431 DYADS
-436 LNAIGSIMGSVT
+436 LGAIASIMGSVT
-448 NLTNEGAAAWISWGA
+448 NMTNEGAAGWLAYGA
-463 NILTAIAAAI
+463 NILSSISAAI
-473 PAIATLTVTKKAEAT
+473 PMITSLTTALTAKAAAEA
-488 ANSEAAVTGAM
+488 AGSAAAVP
-499 SSVASIP
+499 V
-506 FVGWIMALA
+506 VGWINAVA
-515 AGASVIAAMASI
+515 AITAIMSAMAAV
-527 PKFAGGGIFS
+527 PKFADGGIIG

-561 QKNLFNLLDGKGGAS
+561 QRNLFNLLDGKGGTSVNA
-576 SLNGGTVEFKLK
+576 GGEVKLRIE
-588 GKELVGVLNAQASK
+588 GRDLVGVINSQTSK
-602 TNKYK
+602 TSKYK

>member
-1 MSDLI
+1 
-6 TRLILNTQQF
+6 
-16 DQNIGK
+16 
-22 SSKQIQGF
+22 
-30 QQKIQGFSSSA
+30 
-41 ISAFT
+41 
-46 KFAGGIGIAYGA
+46 
-58 TELLQKGLN
+58 
-67 SNATLQDKYNSL
+67 

-126 LETTGIKYEQT
+126 LETTSIKFEQT

-150 DTKPLV
+150 DTKPLE

-179 SQITEKEL
+179 SQITEREL
-187 NKMFADLIGEAKY
+187 NNMLADLIGEAQY

-217 SGLSKELEAYR
+217 SGLRKELDAYR
-228 EIKDTKNQVM
+228 EVRDTKNQVM
-238 NPNVFKYTGEEW
+238 NPNAFKYSGDEW
-250 YKKNQEA
+250 YKINQDA
-257 TNKYYKEYTTEERAY
+257 TKKYYQEYTKDQRAY

-277 RLTDAM
+277 RLADRM
-283 NDETFKSFQDLFDRM
+283 NDETFSSFQGLFDKL

-303 KAGTWE
+303 KAGNWE

-332 PEGSLAE
+332 PAGSIME
-339 LDKKLA
+339 MQKKIADL
-345 EWRKKFNE
+345 RKKYEN
-353 ATTLEARLAA
+353 AA
-363 DKMVK
+363 DEGTRVGFMKAIKEAETELKMMQLRAAGTSLLPTG
-368 EISQQKAHLNVEVK
+368 EI
-382 YGEASDLK
+382 
-390 ELVNKQKIPVLS
+390 NKPVGRNIADD
-402 VKGKNVK
+402 V
-409 EDIKSGALD
+409 KSGYIN
-418 IKPIDNSIIESNY
+418 IKPISTDSIQANY
-431 SYADS
+431 DYADS
-436 LNAIGSIMGSVT
+436 LGAIASIMGSVT
-448 NLTNEGAAAWISWGA
+448 NMTNEGAAGWLAYGA
-463 NILTAIAAAI
+463 NILSSISAAI
-473 PAIATLTVTKKAEAT
+473 PMITSLTTALTAKAAAEA
-488 ANSEAAVTGAM
+488 AGSAAAVP
-499 SSVASIP
+499 V
-506 FVGWIMALA
+506 VGWINAVA
-515 AGASVIAAMASI
+515 AITAIMSAMAAV
-527 PKFAGGGIFS
+527 PKFADGGIIG

-561 QKNLFNLLDGKGGAS
+561 QRNLFNLLDGKGGTSVNA
-576 SLNGGTVEFKLK
+576 GGEVKLRIE
-588 GKELVGVLNAQASK
+588 GRDLVGVINSQTSK
-602 TNKYK
+602 TSKYK